1 MKPVRLPASATL
13 ALPRWGLLLL
23 AFVYIL
29 PGLLGRD
36 PLQSD
41 EAASFGIMWTMAHG
55 NLHDWLSP
63 NIVGLAMPEEGPLSF
78 WLTATLIKL
87 LGGTMGDVMAA
98 RLATI
103 SFFAI
108 GATSIWFATYRLG
121 RSPEAQPMQL
131 AFGGQPEPK
140 DYGRVLADGALL
152 IYIGCIGLLQHSH
165 ETKAEA
171 LLVSLVALFIYVA
184 IRYIETPG
192 LLNGLFIGTTL
203 GCMVLTRGWPVPLT
217 LYLSLLACSFLLRLK
232 VRPLLLHLSV
242 ALIAAVAITLLW
254 PFCIT
259 LSPSVDNVP
268 FTAWLTWNQAQ
279 VGWPNLDAARFFL
292 KNGLL
297 FFWPAW
303 PFAIWAT
310 YAWRRQWHNR
320 HIALPFCLIGALGF
334 LALTSPSTHEAS
346 LLPLL
351 PPLAILAAFGLPTM
365 KRGAINAVDWF
376 SVMALSACAAFIWM
390 GWLAKQTGWPTWLA
404 RNVQK
409 LTPGYIP
416 ELNLI
421 ALFAALC
428 ATAAWLLIVYWRLSR
443 HPRVLWRAVVLSASG
458 VILCWTLLAT
468 LWLPWINYGKS
479 YAGVAQQ
486 ISSRLPSRDSCINAY
501 IRPASRASLA
511 HLGKLHFSQP
521 DSMKCDYLLIQDQL
535 NRSKQKNDPIVLPDG
550 SGKWQL
556 IWRGR
561 RPNERDERFHL
572 FQRKN

>member
-1 MKPVRLPASATL
+1 MKPVRLPASATH

-29 PGLLGRD
+29 PGLIGRD

-55 NLHDWLSP
+55 SLADWLSP

-78 WLTATLIKL
+78 WLAALFIKL
-87 LGGTMGDVMAA
+87 FGGIMGDVMAA

-103 SFFAI
+103 AFFAL
-108 GATSIWFATYRLG
+108 GAASIWFATYRLG
-121 RSPEAQPMQL
+121 KRPEAQPMKL
-131 AFGGQPEPK
+131 AFGGQPEAK

-171 LLVSLVALFIYVA
+171 LFVSLVAFLVYAAV
-184 IRYIETPG
+184 RYAETPR
-192 LLNGLFIGTTL
+192 LLNGLLIGLAL
-203 GCMVLTRGWPVPLT
+203 GSLTLTRGWPVPVALCLGLT
-217 LYLSLLACSFLLRLK
+217 ACLLLQKPAIRPAMRHMACALLA
-232 VRPLLLHLSV
+232 
-242 ALIAAVAITLLW
+242 AIAIVLLW
-254 PFCIT
+254 PACLA
-259 LSPSVDNVP
+259 LSSPTKDSP
-268 FTAWLTWNQAQ
+268 FAIWLTWNLAQ
-279 VGWPNLDAARFFL
+279 TGCPNLESMRFFI

-303 PFAIWAT
+303 PFALWAI
-310 YAWRRQWHNR
+310 YAWRRQRRNL
-320 HIALPFCLIGALGF
+320 HIALPFCLLAP
-334 LALTSPSTHEAS
+334 LALLVLINPEAREAS

-376 SVMALSACAAFIWM
+376 SVMALSACAVFIWT
-390 GWLAKQTGWPTWLA
+390 GWLAKQTGWPGWLA
-404 RNVQK
+404 RNVRK
-409 LTPGYIP
+409 LTPDYIP

-421 ALFAALC
+421 MLLAALC
-428 ATAAWLLIVYWRLSR
+428 ATTAWLFIVYWRLSR

-458 VILCWTLLAT
+458 VILCWTLLTT

-486 ISSRLPSRDSCINAY
+486 ISHRLASPDSCINAY
-501 IRPASRASLA
+501 IRPSARASLA
-511 HLGKLHFSQP
+511 HLGKLHFSSPGSTQ
-521 DSMKCDYLLIQDQL
+521 CDYLLIQDKL
-535 NRSKQKNDPIVLPDG
+535 NRSKQRHEPVTLPDT
-550 SGKWQL
+550 SNKWQL

-561 RPNERDERFHL
+561 RPNERDERLHL
-572 FQRKN
+572 FVRKK